1 MATPRELLTE
11 RLKLALEETHPGMTP
26 EVVPAADPR
35 FGDYQSNVAMV
46 LAKINRTAPRSLA
59 EQILRNL
66 DVQDLCE
73 PPEVAGAGFI
83 NFRLTTRFLALG
95 VATIFRDSRL
105 GVSVAKNRER
115 IIIDFS
121 SPNVAKPMHVGHIRS
136 TILGDCLARI
146 ARVLGHEVITDNHI
160 GDWGTQF
167 GKVIYGWKHFLDEE
181 ALEKNAISELVR
193 LYRKVNILEKT
204 DDAIRRAAREEL
216 VKLQLGDAENIAIW
230 RRTVELSWREFEKL
244 YDLLGI
250 HFDERLGESFYNDA
264 LAPLCDRLRADGVA
278 EMSEGAL
285 CVFFRDIPSLADK
298 PVIIRKSDGGF
309 LYATTDLA
317 TVDYRVKR
325 WNPSAI
331 WYVVGVPQSLHFQ
344 QIFAAARRIGVT
356 SNLQHIAFGS
366 ILGDDRKI
374 MRTRAGETVGLAELL
389 DEAIERA
396 RAIIAEKNPAIDPQ
410 NVEEIA
416 RTIGL
421 GAVKYAELSQHR
433 MTDYIFSWDKMLSFQ
448 GNTAPYLQNAYVRIR
463 SIFRKLNGG
472 FDVPEIPNL
481 EAPEERALA
490 IKLLQFGEVVPLVL
504 EDFRPNLLANYLY
517 DLAITFHGFYETCP
531 VLKADGAERRSSRL
545 VLCDVTARVLGMGL
559 GLLGI
564 NCPERM

>member
-46 LAKINRTAPRSLA
+46 LAKINKTAPRSLA
-59 EQILRNL
+59 GQILRNL
-66 DVQDLCE
+66 DVQEICE

-95 VATIFRDSRL
+95 VATIFGDSRL
-105 GVSVAKNRER
+105 GVSVAKDRER

-146 ARVLGHEVITDNHI
+146 ARVLGHEVITDNHV

-167 GKVIYGWKHFLDEE
+167 GKVIYGWKHFLDEA
-181 ALEKNAISELVR
+181 ALEKNAIAELVR
-193 LYRKVNILEKT
+193 LYRKVNTLEET

-264 LAPLCDRLRADGVA
+264 LAPLCDRLTADGVA

-317 TVDYRVKR
+317 TIDYRVKR

-396 RAIIAEKNPAIDPQ
+396 RAIIAEKKPAVDQ
-410 NVEEIA
+410 QDVEEIA

-433 MTDYIFSWDKMLSFQ
+433 MTDYVFSWDKMLSFQ

-463 SIFRKLNGG
+463 SIFRKLDGG

-490 IKLLQFGEVVPLVL
+490 IKLLQFGEIVPLVL

-517 DLAITFHGFYETCP
+517 DLAIMFHSFYETCP

>member
-46 LAKINRTAPRSLA
+46 LAKIDKTAPRNFA

-66 DVQDLCE
+66 DVQDICE

-95 VATIFRDSRL
+95 VAAIFRDSRL
-105 GVSVAKNRER
+105 GVSVAKDRER

-181 ALEKNAISELVR
+181 ALEKNAIAELVR
-193 LYRKVNILEKT
+193 LYRKVNTLEET

-216 VKLQLGDAENIAIW
+216 VKLQLGDAENMAIW

-244 YDLLGI
+244 YDLLDI

-264 LAPLCDRLRADGVA
+264 LAPLCDRLTAGGSSGDERGSPLRLFPRHSLSGGQTGHYSQERRWISICHNRSRNDRLPRQ
-278 EMSEGAL
+278 EMEPFGNMVRRGRPA
-285 CVFFRDIPSLADK
+285 
-298 PVIIRKSDGGF
+298 
-309 LYATTDLA
+309 
-317 TVDYRVKR
+317 
-325 WNPSAI
+325 
-331 WYVVGVPQSLHFQ
+331 VP
-344 QIFAAARRIGVT
+344 
-356 SNLQHIAFGS
+356 AFS
-366 ILGDDRKI
+366 
-374 MRTRAGETVGLAELL
+374 T
-389 DEAIERA
+389 
-396 RAIIAEKNPAIDPQ
+396 
-410 NVEEIA
+410 
-416 RTIGL
+416 
-421 GAVKYAELSQHR
+421 
-433 MTDYIFSWDKMLSFQ
+433 
-448 GNTAPYLQNAYVRIR
+448 
-463 SIFRKLNGG
+463 
-472 FDVPEIPNL
+472 
-481 EAPEERALA
+481 
-490 IKLLQFGEVVPLVL
+490 
-504 EDFRPNLLANYLY
+504 DFRRGATHRC
-517 DLAITFHGFYETCP
+517 DLKPPAH
-531 VLKADGAERRSSRL
+531 RL
-545 VLCDVTARVLGMGL
+545 RKHPRG
-559 GLLGI
+559 
-564 NCPERM
+564 

>member
-1 MATPRELLTE
+1 
-11 RLKLALEETHPGMTP
+11 
-26 EVVPAADPR
+26 
-35 FGDYQSNVAMV
+35 
-46 LAKINRTAPRSLA
+46 LAKIDRTAPRSLA

-193 LYRKVNILEKT
+193 LYRKVNTLEKT

-264 LAPLCDRLRADGVA
+264 LAPLCDRLTADGVA

-317 TVDYRVKR
+317 TIDYRVKR

-410 NVEEIA
+410 DVEEIA

>member
-193 LYRKVNILEKT
+193 LYRKVNTLEKT

-410 NVEEIA
+410 DVEEIA

>member
-11 RLKLALEETHPGMTP
+11 RLKLALVETHPGMVP

-46 LAKINRTAPRSLA
+46 LAKKLRTAPKGLA

-83 NFRLTTRFLALG
+83 NFRLTTGFLARG
-95 VATIFRDSRL
+95 MVAMFGDDRL
-105 GVSVAKNRER
+105 GVSVAKDRER

-146 ARVLGHEVITDNHI
+146 ARVLGHQVITDNHI

-181 ALEKNAISELVR
+181 ALEKNAIAELAR
-193 LYRKVNILEKT
+193 LYRKVNTLEET
-204 DDAIRRAAREEL
+204 DDGIRRAVREEL
-216 VKLQLGDAENIAIW
+216 VKLQLGDSENTGIW

-244 YDLLGI
+244 YDLLEI

-264 LAPLCDRLRADGVA
+264 LAPLCDRLAAEGVA

-285 CVFFRDIPSLADK
+285 CIFFRDIPSLADK
-298 PVIIRKSDGGF
+298 PVIIRKSDSGF

-317 TVDYRVKR
+317 TIDYRVKR

-331 WYVVGVPQSLHFQ
+331 WYVVGAPQSLHFQ

-356 SNLQHIAFGS
+356 ANLQHIAFGS
-366 ILGDDRKI
+366 ILGEDRKI
-374 MRTRAGETVGLAELL
+374 MRTRTGESVGLAELL
-389 DEAIERA
+389 EEAIGRA
-396 RAIIAEKNPAIDPQ
+396 GAIVAEKTPALAQQDA
-410 NVEEIA
+410 EEIA

-433 MTDYIFSWDKMLSFQ
+433 MTDYVFAWDKMLSFQ

-463 SIFRKLNGG
+463 SIFRKLDGG
-472 FDVPEIPNL
+472 FDAPEILTL
-481 EAPEERALA
+481 EAAEERALA
-490 IKLLQFGEVVPLVL
+490 IELLQFGEIVPLVL

-517 DLAITFHGFYETCP
+517 DLAVTFHAFYEACP

-545 VLCDVTARVLGMGL
+545 VLCEVTGRVLSKGL